1 MLLFSRYLAL
11 AYAWVLGI
19 GETFVFITTNKYW
32 PLTFDD
38 YIAVAFMLLV
48 ARMARNELSIVL
60 LPVGWA
66 FVVGNF
72 YAMLF
77 MRLETS
83 FNSSERLDVITV
95 ALGVGFVGL
104 LTSIIACVQ
113 LMRKYTAQADEN
125 GVL

>member
-11 AYAWVLGI
+11 AFAWVLGI
-19 GETFVFITTNKYW
+19 GETFVFVTTDKYW

-83 FNSSERLDVITV
+83 INNGERLDVITV

-113 LMRKYTAQADEN
+113 LMRNLKRRSEIQ
-125 GVL
+125 

>member
-48 ARMARNELSIVL
+48 VRMARNELSIVL

-77 MRLETS
+77 MRLEAN

-113 LMRKYTAQADEN
+113 LMRKYTAQTDDN
-125 GVL
+125 LFP